1 MQKKTVF
8 IVISLLIPIIAFAQ
22 HAIGSWQTY
31 MSYHNVTHS
40 EPAGALIYAI
50 GNGSLFSYD
59 KEDTSVRCYQKD
71 NPLSDTDIAYIAYQS
86 KYKTLIIVYSNAN
99 IDLLINDRDV
109 YNLPDYMNKNIS
121 LSKDIFLFI

>member
-40 EPAGALIYAI
+40 EPAGTLVS
-50 GNGSLFSYD
+50 SLSYEN
-59 KEDTSVRCYQKD
+59 KLPLPIAYTSV
-71 NPLSDTDIAYIAYQS
+71 PAGSE
-86 KYKTLIIVYSNAN
+86 
-99 IDLLINDRDV
+99 
-109 YNLPDYMNKNIS
+109 
-121 LSKDIFLFI
+121 

>member
-40 EPAGALIYAI
+40 EPAGTLVYAI
-50 GNGSLFSYD
+50 GNG
-59 KEDTSVRCYQKD
+59 K
-71 NPLSDTDIAYIAYQS
+71 
-86 KYKTLIIVYSNAN
+86 KTQVYSV
-99 IDLLINDRDV
+99 IRKIIR
-109 YNLPDYMNKNIS
+109 
-121 LSKDIFLFI
+121 